1 MSKTMRF
8 YLAVGM
14 VLLVGCALGSA
25 QSAGEA
31 TYKAKCQNCHGPDGL
46 ANSGIGK
53 AMKVKPASDA
63 EVKKLSEDT
72 MIEAVRNGEGKMQS
86 YKSSLTDVQIKDT
99 VDYFRKFM
107 K

>member
-1 MSKTMRF
+1 MSKAIRF
-8 YLAVGM
+8 HLTVGIM
-14 VLLVGCALGSA
+14 VMVGCASAFA

-31 TYKAKCQNCHGPDGL
+31 TYKTKCQNCHGPDGQ

-53 AMKVKPASDA
+53 AMKVKPVADP
-63 EVKKLSEDT
+63 EVKKLSEET

-86 YKSSLTDVQIKDT
+86 YKSSLTDVQIKDS